1 MILGQPGTDR
11 YRYRLGL
18 AFLCAGVLF
27 LLWAW
32 GSWLFRASAQAQDHA
47 PRLALESRSDGA
59 LSKEPPHGAAGGNRA
74 KFLRASPLF
83 LLVGLLLVLT
93 FLLGSLA
100 AVRLI
105 RRYRLRVEA
114 TRRGPSAYEDV
125 WSMHKIPPRDEEL
138 DD

>member
-1 MILGQPGTDR
+1 MTLETMYGSSFS
-11 YRYRLGL
+11 L
-18 AFLCAGVLF
+18 AEKTRVT
-27 LLWAW
+27 
-32 GSWLFRASAQAQDHA
+32 S
-47 PRLALESRSDGA
+47 
-59 LSKEPPHGAAGGNRA
+59 AAGGNRA